1 MDGIMSLELTR
12 TELVALKETIELS
25 PGFEGRAQAR
35 NAIREI
41 LRQRQSRPA
50 PLCLEESILGA
61 LVRRII
67 PIDVQSAAL
76 RFKLSRELQRA
87 SLG

>member
-25 PGFEGRAQAR
+25 PGFEGRTEAR
-35 NAIREI
+35 NAIR
-41 LRQRQSRPA
+41 LVLHQRQSKPA
-50 PLCLEESILGA
+50 PLCLEETILGA

-76 RFKLSRELQRA
+76 RFKLSRELKRA